1 MPEVDAAHMRRALEL
16 AAEAE
21 RAGEVPIGAVMLCAS
36 RTFEAQN
43 EKERRPDPTAH
54 AEILAIRAA
63 AQALGTW
70 RLPNATLYVTKEPC
84 AMCAGAI
91 VAARIERLVY
101 GCRDPK
107 GGAAGSVIDVF
118 ASEAVNHRV
127 AVVAGVLEEE
137 TAEQLRAFFAERRNG
152 KRNT

>member
-1 MPEVDAAHMRRALEL
+1 MATDEAMMRRALEL
-16 AAEAE
+16 AAEAAA
-21 RAGEVPIGAVMLCAS
+21 AGDVPIGAILCS
-36 RTFEAQN
+36 GERSFETRN
-43 EKERRPDPTAH
+43 EKEARNDPTAH
-54 AEILAIRAA
+54 AEVLAIRAA
-63 AQALGTW
+63 AKALGVW

-118 ASEAVNHRV
+118 ASQAVNHRV
-127 AVVAGVLEEE
+127 AVEAGVLEAE
-137 TAEQLRAFFAERRNG
+137 TGEQLRRFFGDRRG
-152 KRNT
+152 KCTP